1 MVWLTFAWYHP
12 VIVVFVGHWMMM
24 VLLLVQLLVEL
35 ISKHYPPKNPNV
47 TSKGTVSKGKL
58 SCNQHFFGDILVLRG
73 SRNHLMTTFW
83 EVKTA
88 APPVTI
94 IRAWKP
100 SWWIAKK
107 SRILLAS
114 KNTGIEYLQACGM
127 VDFPARYFFW
137 FLTSWRFQPGSKIW
151 VKWIISPGRVE
162 NTKCLKPPQVIWKS
176 CLTFCQFLLES
187 ISTPQWAPSCQMNS
201 SMQVLLHDHLQ
212 LSVRDLRARY
222 MRGIAWK

>member
-83 EVKTA
+83 EVKLLLLQLLLSVHENHRGESQRNQESYSPPRIPGLNIYRHA
-88 APPVTI
+88 A
-94 IRAWKP
+94 
-100 SWWIAKK
+100 WWIFQP
-107 SRILLAS
+107 
-114 KNTGIEYLQACGM
+114 GI
-127 VDFPARYFFW
+127 FFW